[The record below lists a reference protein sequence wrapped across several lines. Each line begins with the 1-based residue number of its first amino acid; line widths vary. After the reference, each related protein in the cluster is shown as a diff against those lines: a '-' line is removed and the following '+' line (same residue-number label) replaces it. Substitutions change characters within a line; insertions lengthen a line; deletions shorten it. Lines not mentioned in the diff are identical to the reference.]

1 MSSTSPTPESAPG
14 PIGNHFDKYGSANAI
29 ERRMMA
35 GFMASLDR
43 LIDGPA
49 PSTVLEVGVG
59 EGEVLQRV
67 QRRFPA
73 ATCLGIDLPDDSLP
87 GEWSARGITA
97 EFGDVTALRFDDR
110 SFELVLAIEVL
121 EHVPDVDAALREIA
135 RVCNGAVVLS
145 VPFEPIWRI
154 GNMVRGRYLRDLGN
168 TPGHVNHWTRWS
180 FTRVVQRHFVVERV
194 LSPMPWTMLRAV
206 PRR

>member
-1 MSSTSPTPESAPG
+1 MSASAAAPG
-14 PIGNHFDKYGSANAI
+14 PVGNHYDKYASGNPI

-35 GFMASLDR
+35 NFLATLDR
-43 LIDGPA
+43 LVDGPA

-59 EGEVLQRV
+59 EGEILQRV

-73 ATCLGIDLPDDSLP
+73 AVCTGVDLPDDDLP
-87 GEWSARGITA
+87 HHWATRGLTA

-110 SFELVLAIEVL
+110 SFDLVLAIEVL

-135 RVCNGAVVLS
+135 RVCRGAVVLS
-145 VPFEPIWRI
+145 VPFEPIWRL
-154 GNMVRGRYLRDLGN
+154 GNMARGRYLGALGN

-180 FTRVVQRHFVVERV
+180 FARVVGRYFDVERV
-194 LSPMPWTMLRAV
+194 VSPMPWTMLRAV